1 MYLKW
6 KRFLKHYKLHF
17 LFAWRYFRG
26 KYSFQAIQLIA
37 WVSVFA
43 IAIGTAALITIL
55 SVSNGFSEIV
65 NGLYSDFYADLR
77 VVPSTTK
84 FVKLTQAQ
92 LSSIRQI
99 PGVHYAT
106 GIVENKAI
114 LVRDENQTVVFVK
127 GVDSNYIHINKV
139 NQYLKRGTFS
149 LGNLDSPKLVI
160 GIGVEENLLLY
171 NAELGTQLELIA
183 VGRSGKSLKSMDQL
197 NHLLAVQS
205 GAFSVQQEFDAQ
217 YVFTS
222 NQFAQYLFDLDS
234 NQYSGVELSIDL
246 NKEKNI
252 VAAIQNLLGPGFS
265 VQNKYQQ
272 NADLYK
278 IMQIEKWIIFAILAL
293 IMVVASFNLV
303 GALTMLVLEKQKD
316 IHVLHAMGATAG
328 TIQKIFLSLSI
339 VMSMTGAFIGG
350 LIASCLIFLQTQFHF
365 IQLQGVSFIIDYYP
379 VKAIWTDYLAV
390 ISLVVLIA
398 FVAGWVPAKK
408 AAGRI
413 FEKIG

>member
-1 MYLKW
+1 
-6 KRFLKHYKLHF
+6 LHF

-43 IAIGTAALITIL
+43 IAIGTAALLTIL

-77 VVPSTTK
+77 VVPNASK
-84 FVKLTQAQ
+84 FTQLTPQQ
-92 LSSIRQI
+92 LSTLRQI
-99 PGVHYAT
+99 DGVHYAT

-114 LVRDENQTVVFVK
+114 LVRNQNQTVVFVK

-139 NQYLKRGTFS
+139 NQYLKRGVFEVGS
-149 LGNLDSPKLVI
+149 LDSPKLVL
-160 GIGVEENLLLY
+160 GIGVEENLLLF
-171 NAELGTQLELIA
+171 NADLGEPLELIA
-183 VGRSGKSLKSMDQL
+183 VGRSGKSLKSIDQL
-197 NHLLAVQS
+197 NHLVAVQS
-205 GAFSVQQEFDAQ
+205 GAFSVQQEFDVQ

-246 NKEKNI
+246 NKEKSI
-252 VAAIQNLLGPGFS
+252 VTAIQNLLGPGFA

-339 VMSMTGAFIGG
+339 VMAMTGALIGG

-365 IQLQGVSFIIDYYP
+365 IQLQGVSFVIDYYP

-398 FVAGWVPAKK
+398 LVAGWIPAKK

>member
-1 MYLKW
+1 M
-6 KRFLKHYKLHF
+6 HF

-92 LSSIRQI
+92 LSSVRQI

-139 NQYLKRGTFS
+139 NQYLKRGAFS

-197 NHLLAVQS
+197 NHLVAVQS

-246 NKEKNI
+246 NKEKSI
-252 VAAIQNLLGPGFS
+252 VTAIQDILGSGFL

-339 VMSMTGAFIGG
+339 VMAMTGAFIGG

-398 FVAGWVPAKK
+398 LVAGWVPAKK

>member
-1 MYLKW
+1 M
-6 KRFLKHYKLHF
+6 HF

-92 LSSIRQI
+92 LSSVRQI

-139 NQYLKRGTFS
+139 NQYLKRGAFS

-197 NHLLAVQS
+197 NHLVAVQS

-246 NKEKNI
+246 NKEKSI
-252 VAAIQNLLGPGFS
+252 VTAIQDILGPGFL

-339 VMSMTGAFIGG
+339 VMAMTGAFIGG

-398 FVAGWVPAKK
+398 LVAGWVPAKK
-408 AAGRI
+408 AASRI

>member
-1 MYLKW
+1 M
-6 KRFLKHYKLHF
+6 HF

-43 IAIGTAALITIL
+43 IAIGTAALLTIL

-77 VVPSTTK
+77 VVPKATK
-84 FVKLTQAQ
+84 FVQLTPQKLNA
-92 LSSIRQI
+92 LRQI

-114 LVRDENQTVVFVK
+114 LVRNENQTVVFVK

-139 NQYLKRGTFS
+139 NQYLKRGSFS
-149 LGNLDSPKLVI
+149 VGSLDSPKLVL
-160 GIGVEENLLLY
+160 GIGVEENLLLF
-171 NAELGTQLELIA
+171 NADLGESLELVA

-197 NHLLAVQS
+197 NHLIAVQS
-205 GAFSVQQEFDAQ
+205 GAFSVQQEFDVQ
-217 YVFTS
+217 YVFTA

-252 VAAIQNLLGPGFS
+252 VTAIQDLLGPGFL

-339 VMSMTGAFIGG
+339 VMAMTGALIGG
-350 LIASCLIFLQTQFHF
+350 LIASCVIFLQTQFHF
-365 IQLQGVSFIIDYYP
+365 IQLQGVSFVIDYYP

-390 ISLVVLIA
+390 ISLVILIA
-398 FVAGWVPAKK
+398 IVAGWIPAKK

>member
-1 MYLKW
+1 M
-6 KRFLKHYKLHF
+6 HF

-43 IAIGTAALITIL
+43 IAIGTAALLTIL

-77 VVPSTTK
+77 VVPKATK
-84 FVKLTQAQ
+84 FVHLTPQQ
-92 LSSIRQI
+92 LNAVRQI
-99 PGVHYAT
+99 DGVHYAT

-114 LVRDENQTVVFVK
+114 LVRNENQTVVFVK

-139 NQYLKRGTFS
+139 NQYLKRGVFEVGS
-149 LGNLDSPKLVI
+149 LDSPKLVL

-171 NAELGTQLELIA
+171 NANLGESLELIA

-197 NHLLAVQS
+197 NHLVAVQS
-205 GAFSVQQEFDAQ
+205 GAFSVQQEFDVQ
-217 YVFTS
+217 YAFTS

-252 VAAIQNLLGPGFS
+252 ITAIQDLLGPGFL

-328 TIQKIFLSLSI
+328 KIQKIFLSLSI
-339 VMSMTGAFIGG
+339 VMAMTGALIGG
-350 LIASCLIFLQTQFHF
+350 VIASCLIFLQTQFHF
-365 IQLQGVSFIIDYYP
+365 IQLQGVSFVIDYYP

-398 FVAGWVPAKK
+398 IIAGWVPAKK

>member
-1 MYLKW
+1 
-6 KRFLKHYKLHF
+6 LHF

-92 LSSIRQI
+92 LISVRQI

-139 NQYLKRGTFS
+139 NQYLKRGAFS

-197 NHLLAVQS
+197 NHLVAVQS

-246 NKEKNI
+246 NKEKSI
-252 VAAIQNLLGPGFS
+252 VTAIQDKLGPGFL

-339 VMSMTGAFIGG
+339 VMAMTGAFIGG

-398 FVAGWVPAKK
+398 LVAGWVPAKK